1 MKEKKI
7 KNITENWSIW
17 GCRGYC
23 GQFLHHSNNWEIE
36 RAELIYISFR
46 KKMRALESEDAIFEK
61 CLSIQENRSHIS
73 CIALSF
79 ETNKKLFEICPQS
92 LSQKNVW
99 KFTRKLRS
107 LQLFIKVNITHGED
121 PFHTQMPLLRNS
133 ISGSGLA
140 PGDQRCKMDIGQR
153 NPQTQ
158 FYIRE
163 VHSFILKASDPG
175 VQTPPFC
182 FVPPIFMLRM
192 PNL

>member
-1 MKEKKI
+1 
-7 KNITENWSIW
+7 
-17 GCRGYC
+17 
-23 GQFLHHSNNWEIE
+23 
-36 RAELIYISFR
+36 
-46 KKMRALESEDAIFEK
+46 MRALESEDAIFEK

-79 ETNKKLFEICPQS
+79 ETNKNNLKSVPKVC
-92 LSQKNVW
+92 KKKVG